1 MKNVQSSVM
10 VGIGSEA
17 ARGTDEGRLVLA
29 ASTVH
34 GSTCRT
40 GLRRM
45 ARVNL
50 HDTMRLVKQHR
61 LDLVP
66 THVKNGA
73 VEATLLSDIPAWRFN
88 SPGDRCR
95 HIFDLKAFDNNSS
108 ELAADVSCHLVRPML
123 ADTGLFSLNRSNPT
137 NDFRPAARATFA
149 AAGDALS
156 LSRLA
161 LKSFDSIRHGIHRA
175 VRKHQRNRNATVDT
189 DFAARVGSIFVN
201 LAPNGDMP
209 AKRRQADGCF
219 SHLPTHVAGHAE
231 LDPADLREPNAA
243 PSVIQSLDEEL
254 PTIEREGVV
263 LAFFLGL
270 RKTAKAIEGAA
281 VSIIKRLQDVLLRR
295 LADLADEID
304 LSAQPSKLSRLRHV
318 IEVVTST
325 RLEVSPMAT
334 PLLKREVPYQTA
346 DPGELEEFLLLRR
359 RRL

>member
-73 VEATLLSDIPAWRFN
+73 IEPTLLSDVPA
-88 SPGDRCR
+88 RCLSGAGGRRR
-95 HIFDLKAFDNNSS
+95 HVFGPEAFDYDRSK
-108 ELAADVSCHLVRPML
+108 LAADIRGRLMRPVL
-123 ADTGLFSLNRSNPT
+123 ADAGLLGLHCGNPA
-137 NDFRPAARATFA
+137 DRFYPALRTALA
-149 AAGDALS
+149 AAGDPLSFPGASIQASNALW
-156 LSRLA
+156 
-161 LKSFDSIRHGIHRA
+161 HG
-175 VRKHQRNRNATVDT
+175 VRSAIGKHQRNRNATVDT
-189 DFAARVGSIFVN
+189 DFAARVDSIFVN